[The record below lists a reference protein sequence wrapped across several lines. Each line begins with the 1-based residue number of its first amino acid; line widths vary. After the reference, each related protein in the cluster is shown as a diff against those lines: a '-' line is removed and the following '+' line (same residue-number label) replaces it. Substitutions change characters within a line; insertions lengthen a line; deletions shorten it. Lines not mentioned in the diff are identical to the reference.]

1 MCVAFNVLITGAI
14 LVGTFFVPESPRW
27 LISKYRDEKALSALS
42 RVHKQ
47 NEDTD
52 AETELRILTD
62 ARLAESQDD
71 RPSRW
76 SELFKGTNFRR
87 FYCAFGILCCQQISG
102 VQFILYVLLISSSE
116 GSD

>member
-62 ARLAESQDD
+62 ARLAESQMIDLLD
-71 RPSRW
+71 GANYSRAPT
-76 SELFKGTNFRR
+76 SADSIARSGSYAASRSLVFSLSCT
-87 FYCAFGILCCQQISG
+87 CC
-102 VQFILYVLLISSSE
+102 
-116 GSD
+116 